1 MLQEPA
7 DVTTYSWR
15 RLLPTVGQ
23 LLRLS
28 PQEQLA
34 LGDWASNN
42 PEGNQ
47 MPLHYS
53 SARYA
58 TSLRCKALSPAAA
71 WEVRGFEDWSAV
83 TDTAGADQGSCSEP
97 GR

>member
-1 MLQEPA
+1 M
-7 DVTTYSWR
+7 TTYSWR
-15 RLLPTVGQ
+15 RLLPTVRQ

-34 LGDWASNN
+34 LGDWASSN

-53 SARYA
+53 STRYT
-58 TSLRCKALSPAAA
+58 TSLRCKALSLAAGLGGSR
-71 WEVRGFEDWSAV
+71 VRGLERSHGHRAGED
-83 TDTAGADQGSCSEP
+83 
-97 GR
+97 